1 MVLNWSRQL
10 ADLIGPE
17 DGASLASELARLNDI
32 PQLRKG
38 DELYLTGEWLQTLV
52 DQVTDYIFVKD
63 RKSRFVM
70 ANRQVA
76 IDIGYSD
83 FSELLGKTD
92 LELHPHEIGSGFMEI
107 EAQVMATKVPQIDHE
122 EFLIL
127 PSGRRKWFSASKY
140 PVTNDRDEVVGIMGI
155 CRDTTERKKAEK
167 LQQGQNKVLQEIAG
181 GKPLGDVLATLVLT
195 IEDQLDGVV
204 GSVMLTDESG
214 TRLLY
219 GVAPNL
225 PKAYVDQTNRL
236 PVGPRMGSCGTA
248 IHTRESVFVD
258 DVRTHELWEDHQD
271 IMRNF
276 DMRSCWSVPFFSKD
290 SRALGTFGLYSRE
303 VRFPTEHEKR
313 LATEAA
319 RLASIAVERD
329 QAESKIRYLA
339 HHDVLTGLPNRQE
352 FKHKL
357 EEKVETSRKSGEPV
371 AVVFVDLDNF
381 KFVNDS
387 FGHTIGDQV
396 LAIIAERIKSV
407 LAGNH
412 EAIRFGGDEFVLI
425 VEGGSALKADLQGL
439 MNVLRAEIAKTIHIG
454 DLSFHVTCSIGA
466 ACYPQDAQDAAELLK
481 NADKAMF
488 EAKSSGRDGF
498 KIYDQTRPEKSVNK
512 LTLLEEMRTGI
523 ENGEFFLEYQ
533 PQYNLVS
540 GRIVGAEALVRW
552 QHPVLGRLM
561 PGEFIA
567 LAEESGLIVPL
578 GRWVLHEACRQNR
591 QWQDDGLTPI
601 TMGVNVSV
609 RQFRDS
615 GLISDVTAALKDTGL
630 EAGYLELEVTESLL
644 IQNAD
649 QAVRLMDDFRRIG
662 LKLAIDD
669 FGTGYSS
676 LAALK
681 SFPLTRLK
689 IDRSFIR
696 DLDFDESDR
705 SIARAIISL
714 GRELGLNVVA
724 EGVES
729 AKQQAFLASCRCETV
744 QGFHF
749 GRPMNATRF
758 GKLLAMTLTPL
769 DSHFGRMERRA

>member
-1 MVLNWSRQL
+1 MVLSWSQNL
-10 ADLIGPE
+10 EHLIKPE
-17 DGASLASELARLNDI
+17 DGTSLASELARLNDVR
-32 PQLRKG
+32 QLKKA
-38 DELYLTGEWLQTLV
+38 DELQLTGDWVQTLV
-52 DQVTDYIFVKD
+52 DQVSDYIFVKD

-76 IDIGYSD
+76 LDIGFED
-83 FSELLGKTD
+83 FSELIGKTD
-92 LELHPHEIGSGFMEI
+92 LELHPDEIGPGFMAI
-107 EAQVMATKVPQIDHE
+107 EAEVMATKIPLIDHE
-122 EFLIL
+122 EFVIL
-127 PSGRRKWFSASKY
+127 PSGKRKWFSTSKF
-140 PVTNDRDEVVGIMGI
+140 PVTNDKDEVVGIVGI
-155 CRDTTERKKAEK
+155 CRDITERKKAEM
-167 LQQGQNKVLQEIAG
+167 LQQGQNKVLQEIAS
-181 GKPLGDVLATLVLT
+181 GKPLRDVLETLVLT
-195 IEDQLDGVV
+195 IEGQLDGVI
-204 GSVMLTDESG
+204 GSVMLVDESG
-214 TRLLY
+214 TQLLS
-219 GVAPNL
+219 GVAPHL
-225 PKAYVDQTNRL
+225 PPAYVEHTNGI
-236 PVGPRMGSCGTA
+236 PIGPRMGSCGTA
-248 IHTRESVFVD
+248 VHRREGVFVD
-258 DVRTHELWEDHQD
+258 DIFDSELWEDFKD
-271 IMRNF
+271 IIGQF

-290 SRALGTFGLYSRE
+290 SRVLGTFGLYTKE
-303 VRFPTEHEKR
+303 VRSPTEHETK
-313 LATEAA
+313 LASEAA
-319 RLASIAVERD
+319 RMASIAVERD

-352 FKHKL
+352 FKCKL
-357 EEKVETSRKSGEPV
+357 EEKVDASRKSGKPV
-371 AVVFVDLDNF
+371 AVVFIDVDNF

-387 FGHTIGDQV
+387 FGHAIGDQV
-396 LAIIAERIKSV
+396 LAIVAERVQSV
-407 LAGNH
+407 EGGRH

-425 VEGGSALKADLQGL
+425 VEGGPSLKEDLNGL
-439 MNVLRAEIAKTIHIG
+439 MSLLRDEITKTIHIG
-454 DLSFHVTCSIGA
+454 ELSFHVTCSIGA
-466 ACYPQDAQDAAELLK
+466 ACYPQDANDAAQLLR

-498 KIYDQTRPEKSVNK
+498 KIYEQTRPEQSVNK

-523 ENGEFFLEYQ
+523 DNGEFFLEYQ

-552 QHPVLGRLM
+552 QHPALGRMM

-578 GRWVLHEACRQNR
+578 GRWVLREACRQNKE
-591 QWQDDGLTPI
+591 WQDAGLTPI

-609 RQFRDS
+609 RQFRDTGLVADVRTALADS
-615 GLISDVTAALKDTGL
+615 GLH
-630 EAGYLELEVTESLL
+630 AGYLELEVTESLL

-649 QAVRLMDDFRRIG
+649 HAVKLMADFRRIG

-676 LAALK
+676 LAALR

-705 SIARAIISL
+705 CIARAIISL

-749 GRPMNATRF
+749 GPPMTAKKF
-758 GKLLAMTLTPL
+758 GNLLAMTLTPL
-769 DSHFGRMERRA
+769 DAHFG